1 MKSELNLEQHS
12 ERWFLTADYLIRE
25 NKTAGARLSFG
36 TPILNFLLKKVVEY
50 WACIKVIFL
59 TCFPFFFLYF
69 KPHVWKVVALSALC
83 WDGYHVDSISS
94 ISEILFFLGFLSST
108 GREAIFGAKGRVAT
122 AKLAGRL
129 VKNGRRFFKLF
140 YIIYDVFV
148 L

>member
-1 MKSELNLEQHS
+1 ME
-12 ERWFLTADYLIRE
+12 
-25 NKTAGARLSFG
+25 
-36 TPILNFLLKKVVEY
+36 
-50 WACIKVIFL
+50 
-59 TCFPFFFLYF
+59 
-69 KPHVWKVVALSALC
+69 ALC

-94 ISEILFFLGFLSST
+94 ISEILFFLVFLSSTGREAISEILFFLGFLSST